1 MYTLTAHDRKPLT
14 LFGKPYWW
22 STDSVGRLVLV
33 SHAKLV
39 ETVKAANQSLAAGS
53 VVGEN

>member
-22 STDSVGRLVLV
+22 STDDLGRLCLV
-33 SHAKLV
+33 SHATLV
-39 ETVKAANQSLAAGS
+39 VTVKALNESLAAPRIA
-53 VVGEN
+53 GE